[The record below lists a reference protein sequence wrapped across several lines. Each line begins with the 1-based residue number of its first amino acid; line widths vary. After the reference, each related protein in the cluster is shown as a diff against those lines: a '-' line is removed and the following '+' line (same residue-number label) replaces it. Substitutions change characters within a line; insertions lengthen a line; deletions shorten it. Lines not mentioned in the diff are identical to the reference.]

1 MLMQQQDMNGM
12 QGQNMNQQRNFE
24 ELANLEEAFRYQ
36 EMELQKEREASNQLR
51 VQMMKLHEQR
61 EKLKDKQDANKKRIK
76 KINDL
81 STQSKRQAGLLE
93 QKVRECGQ
101 LKQDMSVLQNK
112 LGERERVHGQNRDL
126 VTKNCAQQ
134 STISRLKKEIQDL
147 NNKMETMAADKSAQ
161 ARNPVPPRRPLT
173 SAQAGPTRPSPG
185 LTSQKRTT
193 AQAAA
198 PHQPPRP
205 RAPSNADLPARQSP
219 PK

>member
-1 MLMQQQDMNGM
+1 
-12 QGQNMNQQRNFE
+12 MNQQRNFE

-61 EKLKDKQDANKKRIK
+61 EKLKDKQDANKKRVK
-76 KINDL
+76 KINEL

-112 LGERERVHGQNRDL
+112 LAERERVHGQNRDL

-134 STISRLKKEIQDL
+134 STISRLKKEIQTL
-147 NNKMETMAADKSAQ
+147 TAA
-161 ARNPVPPRRPLT
+161 
-173 SAQAGPTRPSPG
+173 AQAGAARPSPG
-185 LTSQKRTT
+185 LTSQKRTAT
-193 AQAAA
+193 ATRAAA
-198 PHQPPRP
+198 PQQPPRP
-205 RAPSNADLPARQSP
+205 RAPSNAAPSNADLPATRSP